1 MSVCDHRLYL
11 WCDCRARQTCRLTT
25 NFAMRTFHVRR
36 LSIAVVAVFLVLL
49 PVAVLC
55 AGKCDLLLRVKLW
68 IVLFVQF
75 SNLPQN
81 GHCLSVFSVT
91 LLSFL
96 VPLSPEITENPVSVT
111 SHGGAR
117 AVFHCAGIGI
127 NLDWIVDDNY
137 LYHQSNQHRGITT
150 VTLPSSSGTVQSNL
164 TVPATSANNGTTVR
178 CAIGVSQFILT
189 AISNYSTLTVLPGEW
204 AVCNSKQ

>member
-1 MSVCDHRLYL
+1 M
-11 WCDCRARQTCRLTT
+11 
-25 NFAMRTFHVRR
+25 
-36 LSIAVVAVFLVLL
+36 
-49 PVAVLC
+49 
-55 AGKCDLLLRVKLW
+55 
-68 IVLFVQF
+68 QF
-75 SNLPQN
+75 SNLPQTVTAILF
-81 GHCLSVFSVT
+81 LSVFSVT

-150 VTLPSSSGTVQSNL
+150 ATLPSPSGTVHSTL

-178 CAIGVSQFILT
+178 CVIGYLHSSLVL
-189 AISNYSTLTVLPGEW
+189 SNSSTLTVLPGEFCMPKPNVRTLYSFPV
-204 AVCNSKQ
+204 ATARLCQFICS